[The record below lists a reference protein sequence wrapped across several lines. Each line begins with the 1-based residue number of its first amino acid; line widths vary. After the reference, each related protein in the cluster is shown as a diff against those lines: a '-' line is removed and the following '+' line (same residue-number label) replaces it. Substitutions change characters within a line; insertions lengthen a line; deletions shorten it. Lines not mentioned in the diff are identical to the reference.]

1 MSILTV
7 TGLSQQFVDKQLYT
21 DANFQVNKE
30 DHLGV
35 VGQNGAGKSTLI
47 KILTGQ
53 VTPDAGKIV
62 WQKHLHVGY
71 LDQYANLEPGQ
82 TIMAFLQ
89 TAFADLYAKADKVN
103 QIYADYATNPDDE
116 LLSKAGTLQQE
127 LEAADFYNLD
137 TRIETV
143 ASGLGLTA
151 LGLDHPVDQLSGGQR
166 SKIILAKLLLEEPD
180 MLLLDEPTNYLD
192 KSHIEWL
199 SDWLQ
204 EFAGAF
210 IVISHDF
217 DFLEQVTNAIL
228 DIEFATITK
237 YTGSLHQAMRQKE
250 ANKETYMKAFNKQ
263 QAQIQK
269 TEAYIRRF
277 KAGTRSKSAKSREK
291 QLAHMERLTPPGN
304 RAKAKIVFP
313 FIEQNSQVLLDVT
326 DLSVGYD
333 QPLLQPMNF
342 TLSHDE
348 VMALEGFNGVGK
360 STLLKTVLGKLP
372 ALGGTVEM
380 AQNVVV
386 GYFEQELRWDVPKQT
401 PLQFM
406 MAKYPAATQRTL
418 RQVLSRTALTRE
430 NVDQPLTLLSGG
442 EQSKVKLADL
452 MMQTTNLLVM
462 DEPTNHL
469 DDDTK
474 AALRQALIEYPGAV
488 ILVSHE
494 EGFYDDSW
502 VDRRVNIADLRV
514 K

>member
-53 VTPDAGKIV
+53 VTPDDGKIV
-62 WQKHLHVGY
+62 WQKHLNVGY
-71 LDQYANLEPGQ
+71 LDQYANLAPGQ

-89 TAFADLYAKADKVN
+89 TAFAELYAKADKVN
-103 QIYADYATNPDDE
+103 AIYADYATNPDDE
-116 LLSKAGTLQQE
+116 LLAKAGTLQQE

-151 LGLDHPVDQLSGGQR
+151 IGLDHPVDQLSGGQR

-199 SDWLQ
+199 ADWLQ
-204 EFAGAF
+204 EFEGAF

-237 YTGSLHQAMRQKE
+237 YTGSLHQAMQQKE

-269 TEAYIRRF
+269 TEAYIRKF
-277 KAGTRSKSAKSREK
+277 KAGSRSKSAKSREK
-291 QLAHMERLTPPGN
+291 QLSHMERLTPPGN
-304 RAKAKIVFP
+304 RAKAKFAFP

-360 STLLKTVLGKLP
+360 STLLKTILGKLP
-372 ALGGTVEM
+372 ALGGTVDI

-406 MAKYPAATQRTL
+406 MSKYPSATQRTL

-430 NVDQPLTLLSGG
+430 DVDKPLTLLSGG
-442 EQSKVKLADL
+442 EQSKVKIADL
-452 MMQTTNLLVM
+452 MMQTTNMLIM

-474 AALRQALIEYPGAV
+474 AALRRALIEYPGAV

-514 K
+514 D